1 MFNKHTR
8 VHNDSIIE
16 TETDFIN
23 RKKMNYTLDS
33 IMQSNADANVA
44 LQEPDVHYFGANVL
58 AKEIDVNSKLLL
70 DESQFSIDHNK
81 ATMNKPT
88 FAVMPYKGKGPC
100 NPEIESILKKGE
112 DYRDKKYFTKV
123 NENRG
128 MVLKEYPLLNNV
140 RDTLAKPSNFVESPT
155 SKEWSRGGLPTREMS
170 KY

>member
-58 AKEIDVNSKLLL
+58 AKEIDVNSKL
-70 DESQFSIDHNK
+70 
-81 ATMNKPT
+81 
-88 FAVMPYKGKGPC
+88 Y
-100 NPEIESILKKGE
+100 
-112 DYRDKKYFTKV
+112 
-123 NENRG
+123 
-128 MVLKEYPLLNNV
+128 
-140 RDTLAKPSNFVESPT
+140 
-155 SKEWSRGGLPTREMS
+155 
-170 KY
+170 